1 MKYIPINGLKFNISF
16 KLHWFGLN
24 DKSVVEFNFITKDYF
39 EKNHG
44 YLCNYSKDDQF
55 DSLVGYISQYHNAY
69 EIQSVKSMISLLH
82 IVDRMQNT
90 NLRLKNFQREI
101 EIWQAKQ
108 LKRFLI

>member
-24 DKSVVEFNFITKDYF
+24 NKGVVEFDFITKDYF

-44 YLCNYSKDDQF
+44 YLCNYSDVDQF

-69 EIQSVKSMISLLH
+69 EIQAVKCYILWTECR
-82 IVDRMQNT
+82 IPICV
-90 NLRLKNFQREI
+90 LKIFQRQI
-101 EIWQAKQ
+101 KI
-108 LKRFLI
+108 